1 MITAQATSATIVPAA
16 IISLIG
22 FGRAA
27 EGWGRVCAACVWL
40 VVLFVLFVLFVL
52 VVLVVVF
59 VVIGG
64 CRKGKEGVLL
74 GGSTER
80 DALLLSEKN
89 VPWSV

>member
-1 MITAQATSATIVPAA
+1 M
-16 IISLIG
+16 IG

-40 VVLFVLFVLFVL
+40 VVLVVLFVL
-52 VVLVVVF
+52 VVVFVVFVVVVVFVVF

>member
-1 MITAQATSATIVPAA
+1 M
-16 IISLIG
+16 IG

-40 VVLFVLFVLFVL
+40 VVLFVLFVLVVL
-52 VVLVVVF
+52 VVVFVVFVVF

>member
-1 MITAQATSATIVPAA
+1 M
-16 IISLIG
+16 IG

-40 VVLFVLFVLFVL
+40 VVLVVLVVLFVLFVL
-52 VVLVVVF
+52 VVVFVVFVVVVVFVVF